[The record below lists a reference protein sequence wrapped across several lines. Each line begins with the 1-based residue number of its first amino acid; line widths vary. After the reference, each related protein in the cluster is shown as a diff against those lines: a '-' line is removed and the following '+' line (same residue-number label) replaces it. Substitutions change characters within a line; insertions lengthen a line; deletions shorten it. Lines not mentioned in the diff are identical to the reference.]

1 MVVFFGVTVVL
12 VTPPKTLVHVVVQYF
27 ASHEEVQVP
36 GAGAGASAV
45 AADKERA
52 NTIVTRTKYFMTPPL
67 GGAYGAPIQ
76 I

>member
-1 MVVFFGVTVVL
+1 LVVFFGVTVVL
-12 VTPPKTLVHVVVQYF
+12 VTPPKTPVHVVVQYF

-36 GAGAGASAV
+36 GAGASAV